1 MPSDLHARQGSLQ
14 VEMLA
19 ATRTYGLVP
28 YQLPARLGARL
39 REVAAGLAPLR
50 GARPENQKGRLAMK
64 PAAQRP

>member
-1 MPSDLHARQGSLQ
+1 
-14 VEMLA
+14 MLA